1 MTAQHPFHRV
11 AIVGAHHTRQ
21 AKVLDGVSELDVVLD
36 AVRGSLRAANLT
48 PADVDGINIRS
59 TVWRLNPRES
69 VQWFGGRPMWTGVTL
84 GIEAVMEAALA
95 IASGQCETVVIADAQ
110 AGEYTERSSTSPWTR
125 PTNEF
130 VACYGLYTAA
140 EFALIARR
148 HMHLYGTKPEALA
161 EVAATIRNHG
171 ARHPDAVFHG
181 RHVTPADVLGSRMV
195 ADPYHLLDCAIN
207 SEGGAGL
214 VLTIVDRA
222 DDLGVTPIYILGGAI
237 ERQGMAY
244 VTAPVWDRYGA
255 SGRRAAERA
264 FAQCGL
270 APRDVDVCEFYDPF
284 SFELIRQ
291 FEAFGFCKEG
301 EGGDFVMNGR
311 IRIDGEYPLV
321 TNGGLLSFSHPGT
334 AQLLQKVTS
343 SVLQLQ
349 GAYPKELT
357 VPDASVAMT
366 SNGGAGALF
375 CDVMLLGS
383 EPA

>member
-1 MTAQHPFHRV
+1 MTTRHPFHDV
-11 AIVGAHHTRQ
+11 ALVGAHHTRQ
-21 AKVLDGVSELDVVLD
+21 AKVLTGVSELDVVLE
-36 AVRGSLRAANLT
+36 AVRGALAAENLT
-48 PADVDGINIRS
+48 PADVDGANIRS
-59 TVWRLNPRES
+59 SVWRLNPRES
-69 VQWFGGRPMWTGVTL
+69 AQWFGGRPMWTGVSL
-84 GIEAVMEAALA
+84 GIEGVMEAALA
-95 IASGQCETVVIADAQ
+95 IATGQCETVVIADAQ
-110 AGEYTERSSTSPWTR
+110 VGEYTERESTSPWTR
-125 PTNEF
+125 PTSEF

-161 EVAATIRNHG
+161 LVAATIRNHG

-181 RHVTPADVLGSRMV
+181 RHVTPEDVLASRMI

-214 VLTIVDRA
+214 VLTTAERA
-222 DDLGVTPIYILGGAI
+222 ADLGVTPIHLLGAAI

-244 VTAPVWDRYGA
+244 VTAPVWDRYGL

-291 FEAFGFCKEG
+291 LEAFGFCGEG
-301 EGGDFVMNGR
+301 EGGDFVMGGR
-311 IRIDGEYPLV
+311 IAVGGELPLV
-321 TNGGLLSFSHPGT
+321 TSGGLLSFSHAGT
-334 AQLLQKVTS
+334 AQLLQKVIAS
-343 SVLQLQ
+343 AEQLR
-349 GAYPKELT
+349 GN
-357 VPDASVAMT
+357 VPDALRVPGAEVVMT

-375 CDVMLLGS
+375 CDVLLLGR
-383 EPA
+383 EAP